1 MDINI
6 FLAFGAGFLSFL
18 SPCTLPLYPVFLS
31 YITGIFIDQIK
42 DNNGL
47 IQRRAWLHTFFFLIG
62 FSIIFIALGLSTSFI
77 GNLFFRYNDIIRQIG
92 AILIILFGL
101 IVLGILRL
109 SFLEKDKK
117 ISFKQRPSGYVGS
130 VIIGMGFA
138 AGWTPCTG
146 PILAAV
152 IALGLTHPGAGLFY
166 MLFYVLG
173 FAVPFVAFSFFIGRL
188 NWVRKYHVKLTK
200 IGGSLMIVLGVFL
213 YFDWM
218 SKLSSY
224 LSYLFGGYT
233 GL

>member
-1 MDINI
+1 
-6 FLAFGAGFLSFL
+6 
-18 SPCTLPLYPVFLS
+18 
-31 YITGIFIDQIK
+31 
-42 DNNGL
+42 
-47 IQRRAWLHTFFFLIG
+47 
-62 FSIIFIALGLSTSFI
+62 
-77 GNLFFRYNDIIRQIG
+77 
-92 AILIILFGL
+92 
-101 IVLGILRL
+101 
-109 SFLEKDKK
+109 
-117 ISFKQRPSGYVGS
+117 
-130 VIIGMGFA
+130 
-138 AGWTPCTG
+138 
-146 PILAAV
+146 
-152 IALGLTHPGAGLFY
+152 